1 MATDAAIAGLEV
13 RLAGP
18 ADFDELLALFE
29 RFYREEGFAAAVDGV
44 AENLRQ
50 ILSRDDTA
58 ALVARVEGEAVGA
71 AALSSAFGLEVG
83 LYAELE
89 DLFVDPAWRGRGVAS
104 ALVDAAVHWAKARG
118 CDDLEIV
125 LTPHAQA
132 KDDLAPWYRARGFVD
147 TGRIIYERAL

>member
-1 MATDAAIAGLEV
+1 MAADAAIAGLDV
-13 RLAGP
+13 RPAGP
-18 ADFDELLALFE
+18 AEFDDLLALFE
-29 RFYREEGFAAAVDGV
+29 RFYREEGFEGAVGGV
-44 AENLRQ
+44 AKNLRQ

-58 ALVARVEGEAVGA
+58 ALVARVEGKVVGA
-71 AALSSAFGLEVG
+71 AAMSSAFGLEVG

-89 DLFVDPAWRGRGVAS
+89 DLFVDPAWRGHGIAS
-104 ALVDAAVHWAKARG
+104 ALVEAAAAWAKARG

-132 KDDLAPWYRARGFVD
+132 KNDLAPWYKARGFVD

>member
-1 MATDAAIAGLEV
+1 VAARAAIAGLEV

-18 ADFDELLALFE
+18 ADFDDLLVLFE
-29 RFYREEGFAAAVDGV
+29 RFYREEGFEAAVGGL
-44 AENLRQ
+44 AKNLRQ
-50 ILSRDDTA
+50 LLSRDDTA
-58 ALVARVEGEAVGA
+58 AFVARVDGTAVGA
-71 AALSSAFGLEVG
+71 AAMSSAFGLEVG

-89 DLFVDPAWRGRGVAS
+89 DLFVDPAWRGQGVAS
-104 ALVDAAVHWAKARG
+104 ALVEAAAGWAKARG

-132 KDDLAPWYRARGFVD
+132 KDDLAPWYKARGFVD